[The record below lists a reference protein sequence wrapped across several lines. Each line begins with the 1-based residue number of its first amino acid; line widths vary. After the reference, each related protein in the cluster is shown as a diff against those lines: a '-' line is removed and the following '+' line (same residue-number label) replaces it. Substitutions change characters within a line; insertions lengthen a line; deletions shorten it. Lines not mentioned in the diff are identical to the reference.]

1 MYAYLDRGW
10 IVLGSVTVRGGCG
23 RSEVQQCV
31 LVCLYER
38 NRLEDVCVAPV
49 VRGTEQGKPR

>member
-1 MYAYLDRGW
+1 M
-10 IVLGSVTVRGGCG
+10 LGSVMVRGGCG